1 MVNFPQQNNWQG
13 LVSEMEVV
21 PSYHVNVTCDGCD
34 TASIAGKTLI
44 NDIFL
49 FVYRVYI

>member
-21 PSYHVNVTCDGCD
+21 PSYHINVTCDGCE
-34 TASIAGKTLI
+34 TASIAGKI
-44 NDIFL
+44 MIHSFSIF
-49 FVYRVYI
+49 